1 MNKLVVVMFPD
12 AATIHQ
18 ATGVLAKLR
27 AEGSIK
33 LYASTIVAK
42 DPSGKLSLQEL
53 TKEGL
58 DGTAVGALIGGL
70 AGLALGPL
78 AATIGV
84 AGGALIGNSADRIDQ
99 RAEAEF
105 VERFSGEFG
114 PRKDGCR
121 GRDCRRRCDRLRGD
135 DESDWRYRGP
145 PVADWIARHFSER
158 RHNVIPLQNK

>member
-1 MNKLVVVMFPD
+1 MNKFVVVMFPD

-18 ATGVLAKLR
+18 STGALEKLR

-58 DGTAVGALIGGL
+58 GGTAVGALIGGL

-78 AATIGV
+78 AATIGA
-84 AGGALIGNSADRIDQ
+84 AGGALIGNSADRIGQ

-105 VERFSGEFG
+105 VERISEELAPGKTVVVAEVAE
-114 PRKDGCR
+114 DG
-121 GRDCRRRCDRLRGD
+121 
-135 DESDWRYRGP
+135 
-145 PVADWIARHFSER
+145 VIAFEAMMRAIGGTVVR
-158 RHNVIPLQNK
+158 Q